1 LFDGWHKTVTCLACM
16 NICQIVTLVGVQLLR
31 VKESQAIAGC
41 IITVVLNTV
50 HYLQTHT
57 NAFTIEVTCL

>member
-1 LFDGWHKTVTCLACM
+1 M